1 MIGRAGWSATG
12 GLLIISGA
20 FGIFR
25 KDVLVQVGGL
35 ATDCIGEDAEL
46 VVRIYRWMGDEKI
59 DGRVVFVSEP
69 VAWTEAP
76 EDRAVLAK
84 QRARWHRGLA
94 EILGRHRGMLLRGKY
109 GVIGLVTMPWFV
121 IFELLA
127 PFLELF
133 GVAYFVVVMGLLGM
147 EHLDLLGGRA
157 LVDMWLVLLLL
168 AASVLYA
175 FLLTLVALL
184 AEEEIGRAHV

>member
-1 MIGRAGWSATG
+1 MRISDWS
-12 GLLIISGA
+12 S
-20 FGIFR
+20 
-25 KDVLVQVGGL
+25 DVCSSDL
-35 ATDCIGEDAEL
+35 
-46 VVRIYRWMGDEKI
+46 
-59 DGRVVFVSEP
+59 
-69 VAWTEAP
+69 
-76 EDRAVLAK
+76 
-84 QRARWHRGLA
+84 
-94 EILGRHRGMLLRGKY
+94 KY

-147 EHLDLLGGRA
+147 EHLDLLGGRD

-175 FLLTLVALL
+175 FLLTLRS
-184 AEEEIGRAHV
+184 EERRVGEECVRQW

>member
-1 MIGRAGWSATG
+1 
-12 GLLIISGA
+12 
-20 FGIFR
+20 
-25 KDVLVQVGGL
+25 
-35 ATDCIGEDAEL
+35 
-46 VVRIYRWMGDEKI
+46 
-59 DGRVVFVSEP
+59 
-69 VAWTEAP
+69 
-76 EDRAVLAK
+76 
-84 QRARWHRGLA
+84 
-94 EILGRHRGMLLRGKY
+94 MLLRGKY

-147 EHLDLLGGRA
+147 EHLDLLGGRD

-184 AEEEIGRAHV
+184 AEEVSYRRYRGAGDLLRAVRGALEENLNRTGLE